1 MWSDPEM
8 KRLMREVRSILKD
21 IPKRDPQ
28 DKKFERQAFVTKTDF
43 YNRMSTLKDKD
54 PKKAYHHKKEYEN
67 LTHDLFLALDNLYG
81 RCGHWP
87 LGGLENYEK
96 VVKCPRCGEISYP
109 AKR

>member
-54 PKKAYHHKKEYEN
+54 PKKSLPSQEGIRKSHSRS
-67 LTHDLFLALDNLYG
+67 FSS
-81 RCGHWP
+81 
-87 LGGLENYEK
+87 LG
-96 VVKCPRCGEISYP
+96 
-109 AKR
+109 